1 MTKNKVRLFSQCRK
15 NNSDLSWNIN
25 TFLTLYLD
33 RDRNTLLCGD
43 ILADLLA
50 VVPSAVVLQVH
61 YPALH
66 ISYALERLW

>member
-1 MTKNKVRLFSQCRK
+1 MVLQSSQK
-15 NNSDLSWNIN
+15 KSDLSWNIN

-33 RDRNTLLCGD
+33 RDRNTFLCGD
-43 ILADLLA
+43 VLADLLA

>member
-15 NNSDLSWNIN
+15 NNSDLSWNID

-66 ISYALERLW
+66 VSYALERLW

>member
-1 MTKNKVRLFSQCRK
+1 MVLQSSQK
-15 NNSDLSWNIN
+15 KSDLSWNIN